1 MKPQIE
7 QLAES
12 LIVANREM
20 PPSDNGWWI
29 KQQMKAVKA
38 NENDVEVSLVELLP
52 RTNYVLAE
60 VRINGSS
67 FHIRTNGEFAFLSS
81 TWIFRSSKSVN
92 NYKAVGF
99 VNGEIQT
106 FKQTDLILS
115 TLPETVVLSRNMEE
129 GERLGWIENGKFTS
143 ALYGDKVHFGPNHFL
158 FKETEPYRVQL
169 TKKDLLA
176 FHRLGLLEINT
187 YDPVNMDHN
196 LMQLTQLGLEIEY
209 VFVGEK
215 AVNMLR
221 PRIKD
226 QLRQQVLKY
235 D

>member
-1 MKPQIE
+1 M

-12 LIVANREM
+12 LIIANREM
-20 PPSDNGWWI
+20 PPNDNRWLI
-29 KQQMKAVKA
+29 EQKMEAVKV
-38 NENDVEVSLVELLP
+38 NQNDVQVSLTELLP

-67 FHIRTNGEFAFLSS
+67 FDIRTNGEFAFLSS
-81 TWIFRSSKSVN
+81 TWMYRNSESAN

-99 VNGEIQT
+99 VDGNIQT

-115 TLPETVVLSRNMEE
+115 TLPDTVVLSRNMEE
-129 GERLGWIENGKFTS
+129 GERLGWIENSGYTRGRF
-143 ALYGDKVHFGPNHFL
+143 GDKVHFGPNHFL
-158 FKETEPYRVQL
+158 FKQTEPYRVQL

-176 FHRLGLLEINT
+176 FHRLGMLEINV
-187 YDPVNMDHN
+187 YDPVNQDRN
-196 LMQLTQLGLEIEY
+196 YMQLTQLGLEFEY
-209 VFVGEK
+209 VFVGKK
-215 AVNMLR
+215 AIKMLA